1 MSDSSVHEQNT
12 YQFGIPFNGAN
23 VSPSDTVDLT
33 NPGILRVTVG
43 GAVTCITVG
52 GTTVTVTLGDKEW
65 FPVKVQRVKSGGTS
79 ATGIQVF
86 Y

>member
-43 GAVTCITVG
+43 GAVT
-52 GTTVTVTLGDKEW
+52 
-65 FPVKVQRVKSGGTS
+65 
-79 ATGIQVF
+79 
-86 Y
+86 